1 MATVNSATNSAANST
16 VSSASNS
23 RATMANN
30 FDQFLSLLTTQ
41 LKNQSP
47 LDPLDTNQ
55 FTQQLVQFASVEQQ
69 IKTNDSLS
77 ALVLANKTAN
87 ITNALGFIG
96 AKVTAAGNTSV
107 LKSGSASWNLNAPR
121 AGTAQIII
129 KDSSGNEVLSRSLTM
144 GGGNQ
149 AFNWDGKRTDGSTAP
164 DGQYTMTITA
174 RDGSG
179 NNMTVNTDLS
189 GTVDGVDV
197 SGDTP
202 ILNIGGIKI
211 PQTSVKTIS
220 R

>member
-1 MATVNSATNSAANST
+1 MATVNSATNSAAT
-16 VSSASNS
+16 TATSASTS
-23 RATMANN
+23 KATMANN

-77 ALVLANKTAN
+77 SLVLANKTAN

-107 LKSGSASWNLNAPR
+107 LKNGQAAWNLNAPR
-121 AGTAQIII
+121 AGTAQIIV
-129 KDSSGNEVLSRSLTM
+129 KDANGNEVLSRSVTM
-144 GGGNQ
+144 AGGSQ
-149 AFNWDGKRTDGSTAP
+149 SFTWDGKKTDGTAAT
-164 DGQYTMTITA
+164 DGQYTMTVTA
-174 RDGSG
+174 KDASG
-179 NNMTVNTDLS
+179 TLMTVNTDLS

-197 SGDTP
+197 TGDTP
-202 ILNIGGIKI
+202 ILTVGGIEI
-211 PQTSVKTIS
+211 PQTSVKTIT